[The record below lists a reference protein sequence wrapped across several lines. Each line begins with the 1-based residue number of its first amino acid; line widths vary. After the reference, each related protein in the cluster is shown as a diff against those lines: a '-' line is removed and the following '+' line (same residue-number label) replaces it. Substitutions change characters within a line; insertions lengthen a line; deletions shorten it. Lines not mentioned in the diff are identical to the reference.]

1 MEHFTEEELR
11 HLTAIKFRIVEKFA
25 DMVTQPWWDGG
36 LVVDWS
42 QFYLSGG
49 AIASLIQDESPKD
62 WDIYNSSPQDAD
74 LVVEMVKKKTEYIAD
89 VDPKYTE
96 VMGVDGKMITA
107 NAITMKDGTSFI
119 TMCGG
124 LPAEVKKTFDYVH
137 CTPHYDLV
145 NKTLWISPHQYHAA
159 RYKKLIVNNPDS
171 IRQYRLDKFLK
182 RGYTKL

>member
-1 MEHFTEEELR
+1 MEHFTKTER
-11 HLTAIKFRIVEKFA
+11 AHLMNVKTKLVKHFSDMIK
-25 DMVTQPWWDGG
+25 QPWWDGG
-36 LVVDWS
+36 LAIDWTM
-42 QFYLSGG
+42 FYLSGG
-49 AIASLIQDESPKD
+49 AIASLIQDETPKD
-62 WDIYNSSPQDAD
+62 WDIYNSSSQDAD

-124 LPAEVKKTFDYVH
+124 EPTEVKKTFDYVH
-137 CTPHYDLV
+137 CTPHYEILS
-145 NKTLWISPHQYHAA
+145 KLLWISPHQYHAA

-171 IRQYRLDKFLK
+171 IRQCRIDKFLN
-182 RGYTKL
+182 RGYTKP